1 MPIETANVGVRP
13 VGPAQQSNTDNTV
26 RRTPASSG
34 SGFAPETKVALRSA
48 IQDMAGVLTQVNEA
62 QAESVEKMPKAMQD
76 VIDNIM
82 RQAFSLEETLSQGL
96 GSTLESQRFSTEQLK
111 TFSRMLA
118 QLGNI
123 LSKGGEAGTS
133 DTLTALLKNFKVL
146 LSEEGNGTEPVL
158 LTKAAF
164 ALIDEVPMEQLPVR
178 MQQLFAAL
186 QQPYDGT
193 VTGNRAALQVLRQL
207 VQDFMPQTGS
217 TGTQSGQSAAQAG
230 QGTGQPGSAAA
241 GQQSGN
247 VVFTGQNGTGNAAA
261 GQTAAGNAAAGNN
274 GLGSAAGTAS
284 GTVANAATAGQGAA
298 AGTANAPGTA
308 AANATGQPVNAGTA
322 GLAEGTVAHGPAG
335 QTTAGGAQAGAAGNA
350 QTAGQAAGNGQPQAN
365 TGASAL
371 AENGQAGAGT
381 ATGGQQTAGTAQG
394 SQQAAGMPQAG
405 TGTGNAGSAPAGTG
419 MPSGARQGATGQGSP
434 LTPEQQAARP
444 QVTAQ
449 ENRQTILQGQQTV
462 VQGQQ
467 MAQQGQKV
475 MQQGAQMM
483 QQGQQLLQQGQS
495 MAQQGEHLVAQG
507 QLMVEQGQQLLAQDG
522 PTSRQGQQLVKQG
535 QQTLQQGQEM
545 QTQGERLTQQ
555 GQQLGTQ
562 GQQNLQQGLQL
573 QDRGQQTI
581 QQGQALLQQARE
593 ALPGQEALRT
603 AMQQAR
609 EQLLSQPMQNTAQ
622 TMDTLRSMARLLLR
636 DAVLAPQDAQ
646 LLQSFAES
654 GTQKLDASEA
664 RQLQQLLR
672 VCQQNVPAAVQ
683 QAAVQRQMPELPR
696 VWSLM
701 QLADMTAARDMTPQQ
716 LQRTSHD
723 LAVLANAMNQS
734 MTGDNTTA
742 LPGQRSLDFMMPLY
756 MGQPQQSYPT
766 YIHVYDENQPDKR
779 TGVLKKETWFR
790 VCVLTQN
797 IGAVDATFRVY
808 EGSRLDMRVFFSRP
822 EQAEEFTQYMPALRK
837 SLRETRLLLQDV
849 KIGAV

>member
-13 VGPAQQSNTDNTV
+13 VGPAQQNNTDNTIK
-26 RRTPASSG
+26 RTPASSG
-34 SGFAPETKVALRSA
+34 TGFAPETKVSLRSA
-48 IQDMAGVLTQVNEA
+48 IRDMAGVLTQVNEA
-62 QAESVEKMPKAMQD
+62 QAESVEKMPKEMQD

-82 RQAFSLEETLSQGL
+82 RQSFSLEETLSQGL

-118 QLGNI
+118 QLSNI
-123 LSKGGEAGTS
+123 LAKGGEAGTS

-146 LSEEGNGTEPVL
+146 LNEEGNGTEPVL

-186 QQPYDGT
+186 QQPYSST
-193 VTGNRAALQVLRQL
+193 ATGNREALQVLRQL
-207 VQDFMPQTGS
+207 IQNFMPQNTGNS
-217 TGTQSGQSAAQAG
+217 AQAAG
-230 QGTGQPGSAAA
+230 NSQAQPMANSASTMQG
-241 GQQSGN
+241 
-247 VVFTGQNGTGNAAA
+247 A
-261 GQTAAGNAAAGNN
+261 GQTAAN
-274 GLGSAAGTAS
+274 STAQ
-284 GTVANAATAGQGAA
+284 ANAATVSAEGLSNQAVQTGQNVANSAA
-298 AGTANAPGTA
+298 HSV
-308 AANATGQPVNAGTA
+308 ATGQPT
-322 GLAEGTVAHGPAG
+322 
-335 QTTAGGAQAGAAGNA
+335 AQAELNGMGAANPTAGNA
-350 QTAGQAAGNGQPQAN
+350 TADAAKPASNTQAPSAGNMATTGQVVSEQAAEAGNQTAKAAGQLAQPAAGNGAPQAV
-365 TGASAL
+365 TQSAGYAGGL
-371 AENGQAGAGT
+371 SAAAEN
-381 ATGGQQTAGTAQG
+381 
-394 SQQAAGMPQAG
+394 
-405 TGTGNAGSAPAGTG
+405 
-419 MPSGARQGATGQGSP
+419 
-434 LTPEQQAARP
+434 LTPEQQAAQP

-483 QQGQQLLQQGQS
+483 QQGEQLLQQGQS
-495 MAQQGEHLVAQG
+495 LAQQGQQLATQG
-507 QLMVEQGQQLLAQDG
+507 QQMVEQGQQLLAQEG
-522 PTSRQGQQLVKQG
+522 PNSRQGQQLVQQG

-545 QTQGERLTQQ
+545 QAQGERLTQQ

-562 GQQNLQQGLQL
+562 GQQNLQQGMQL

-581 QQGQALLQQARE
+581 QQGQQLLQQARE
-593 ALPGQEALRT
+593 SLPGQEALRT

-609 EQLLSQPMQNTAQ
+609 EQLLSQPMQNTSQ

-636 DAVLAPQDAQ
+636 DAAMTPQDAQ
-646 LLQSFAES
+646 LLTAFAE
-654 GTQKLDASEA
+654 GNTQKLDAPEA

-683 QAAVQRQMPELPR
+683 QAAVQRNMPELPR

-734 MTGDNTTA
+734 MTGDNATMVQ
-742 LPGQRSLDFMMPLY
+742 GQRSLDFMLPLY

-766 YIHVYDENQPDKR
+766 YIHVYDEKQPDKR
-779 TGVLKKETWFR
+779 TGMLKKETWFR

-837 SLRETRLLLQDV
+837 SLRDTKLLLQDV
-849 KIGAV
+849 KIGSV